1 MSLIICNSQVIQDEL
16 GGGGYRMIV
25 HNTKVSPIR
34 RVYKYSAS
42 VGDMMRALIHSL
54 RLQQCSEG
62 TASWSDP
69 HGSSRSR
76 GFLCFFVY
84 WCGVCLTGLVEGGL
98 SSLTMDKLALITL
111 AVYCT
116 SQCCPRKLVVLV
128 LTVCCFIVSVWVD
141 FGVCGFFSSLLLRTV
156 VLEMYL

>member
-1 MSLIICNSQVIQDEL
+1 MLCCGLGPRHPVSVIF
-16 GGGGYRMIV
+16 G
-25 HNTKVSPIR
+25 S
-34 RVYKYSAS
+34 
-42 VGDMMRALIHSL
+42 DMMRALIHSL

-98 SSLTMDKLALITL
+98 SSLMMDKLALITFNK
-111 AVYCT
+111 YCNDIH
-116 SQCCPRKLVVLV
+116 RKSIDIDR
-128 LTVCCFIVSVWVD
+128 TKCSGSVKSIYRISPD
-141 FGVCGFFSSLLLRTV
+141 
-156 VLEMYL
+156 